1 MQGAKI
7 LLVGS
12 DAALADLV
20 RKNLAPRGYHL
31 VTVPETEFTYALEK
45 MRPDLIIVDIAMP
58 ELQGIVHCLEIRKLT
73 QAPIIMLTTYDT
85 GENEVRGLDLKNDYC
100 LSEPFDGAA
109 LVKQVEA
116 AFNRSDRFR
125 DCVSDYAL
133 AVPLDRA
140 GLVTRMEETAN
151 YDHVCQDFRESYYG
165 TVSLDTSRLTARLE
179 EIAMEE
185 SAARN

>member
-12 DAALADLV
+12 DEKLTDLV
-20 RKNLAPRGYHL
+20 KENLSPRGYH
-31 VTVPETEFTYALEK
+31 VITAPAAETDYALDK
-45 MRPDLIIVDIAMP
+45 VRPDLIIVDIAMP
-58 ELQGIVHCLEIRKLT
+58 ELEGIVHCLEIRQCT
-73 QAPIIMLTTYDT
+73 QAPIIMLSTYDT
-85 GENEVRGLDLKNDYC
+85 GENEVRGLDLKDDYC

-109 LVKQVEA
+109 LVKQIED

-151 YDHVCQDFRESYYG
+151 CDHVCRDFREDYYG
-165 TVSLDTSRLTARLE
+165 TVSLDTSRLTARLD
-179 EIAMEE
+179 EIALGE

>member
-12 DAALADLV
+12 DAALVDLV
-20 RKNLAPRGYHL
+20 RENLAPRGYHL
-31 VTVPETEFTYALEK
+31 ITAAQTELAYALEK
-45 MRPDLIIVDIAMP
+45 VRPDLIIVDIAMP
-58 ELQGIVHCLEIRKLT
+58 ELQGIVHCLEIRRLT
-73 QAPIIMLTTYDT
+73 PAPIIMLTTYQT
-85 GENEVRGLDLKNDYC
+85 GENEMRGLDLKNDYC

-109 LVKQVEA
+109 LVKQVEE

-140 GLVTRMEETAN
+140 GLMTRMEETAN
-151 YDHVCQDFRESYYG
+151 YDHVCRDFSEDYYG

-179 EIAMEE
+179 EIALGQ